1 MHFAD
6 NRNKIGKYIPA
17 VVFLIFI
24 YGMALWFI
32 FSPKPDYSS
41 SEKRYLQK
49 FPEVTAEK
57 LLSGDFGSEFETFF
71 ADRFPQRN
79 TWVGLNAYTALAE
92 GNNGASGVYNCKNG
106 YLINKPVSTENNLDK
121 NIGAVADFAKSID
134 TPTTVMLVPSTGYI
148 VDDVLPTFHD
158 KYNDDEDISKISSTL
173 SKDKIGFVDL
183 RERFKSEY
191 KNGSQLYY
199 KTDHHWTTK
208 GAYTGYQ
215 ELCKALGAAMFGDE
229 NAVIRFDMSEFM
241 EKHTVSRLVGSPPGY
256 VGYEEGGQLTEKVR
270 RKPYSVVLFD
280 EIEKAHPDVF
290 NMLLQILD
298 DGILTDSQ
306 GRKVNFKNTIIIM
319 TSNVGAKLIAGGNK
333 SIGFSG
339 ENEGGALSDSKIH
352 DAVMG
357 ELKNTFRP
365 EFLNRVDEIIVFN
378 QLTKD
383 EIHKIAGKLLEQTKD
398 RLMNM
403 KIGIRF
409 ADSVIDMVADKGFDP
424 VYGARPLR
432 RAIQTKVE
440 DPLSEKML
448 EGVITEGKTYKCEFK
463 DGEITFEEV
472 PAEA

>member
-1 MHFAD
+1 MRFAD
-6 NRNKIGKYIPA
+6 NRNKIVKYIPA

-32 FSPKPDYSS
+32 FSPKTDYSS

-79 TWVGLNAYTALAE
+79 TWVGLNAYTALAV

-121 NIGAVADFAKSID
+121 NIGAVVDFAKSID

-158 KYNDDEDISKISSTL
+158 KYNDDEDIRKISSTL

-215 ELCKALGAAMFGDE
+215 ELCKALGITPIDDSTLKKDSYPDFYGTTYSSSG
-229 NAVIRFDMSEFM
+229 FWL
-241 EKHTVSRLVGSPPGY
+241 TPPDNI
-256 VGYEEGGQLTEKVR
+256 EIWNNPKNSDR
-270 RKPYSVVLFD
+270 NISV
-280 EIEKAHPDVF
+280 K
-290 NMLLQILD
+290 
-298 DGILTDSQ
+298 
-306 GRKVNFKNTIIIM
+306 
-319 TSNVGAKLIAGGNK
+319 
-333 SIGFSG
+333 
-339 ENEGGALSDSKIH
+339 
-352 DAVMG
+352 
-357 ELKNTFRP
+357 
-365 EFLNRVDEIIVFN
+365 
-378 QLTKD
+378 
-383 EIHKIAGKLLEQTKD
+383 
-398 RLMNM
+398 
-403 KIGIRF
+403 
-409 ADSVIDMVADKGFDP
+409 
-424 VYGARPLR
+424 
-432 RAIQTKVE
+432 
-440 DPLSEKML
+440 
-448 EGVITEGKTYKCEFK
+448 ITEGANIKTSGSMYFTDHLKEDDKYPVFI
-463 DGEITFEEV
+463 DGNHALTEITNTNAKNGTILLIKDSFSHSLA
-472 PAEA
+472 PFLAENYSKVVLVDLRYYKESVSDLVTTYNPEQVVVLYGIDNLATDTDIVWLK